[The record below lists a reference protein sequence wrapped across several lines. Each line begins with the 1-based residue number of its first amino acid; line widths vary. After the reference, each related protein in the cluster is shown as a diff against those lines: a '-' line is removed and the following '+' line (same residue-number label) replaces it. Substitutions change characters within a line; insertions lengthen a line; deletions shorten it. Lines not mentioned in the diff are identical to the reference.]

1 MRQSAAGSDSATQQ
15 QQQEFGQEQLQSRPR
30 VLQLPEQDRQPRSS
44 FSSSSGSDWD
54 DFSLSAAGNG
64 GAADTSSRGFFL
76 PADASPAQITWS
88 LSHADSIQQLQSA
101 VALYAPNFNC
111 IHISAA
117 FVRLQRVW
125 PSSGSSNHS
134 SSSRSGPPAST
145 SSASAHEDAWL
156 VQPSSS
162 SSSTSSSSSSRGDL
176 AAARQ
181 LLSRL
186 QSLAL
191 TVPRIDSRFVT
202 NVLYSLAVLASV
214 HGEAGAYS
222 AALVNRLC
230 AAAYSLTNSM
240 PPQELATLAWS
251 LARLAVVPA
260 PALLRR
266 LVSNVLVQLGRFS
279 PQDLL
284 MTLSALPAL
293 HQTPGLV
300 APYST
305 VHKLAAAVGR
315 VVPVASAHEAAALLA
330 ALGGVRWRAPPA
342 WLQAYWAAVAPKVQD
357 MGWQQLAMTGWALG
371 QLSPL
376 VAAPPAAWL
385 EAWEAAL
392 SQHLHRAAAD
402 TAGPSIGSHSSSVS
416 WPGRQQVPAVE
427 LCMVLYGWSKAI
439 PQQPPSEQLQQ
450 LVLSVTQEALN
461 GSSSSSSTLSIKQ
474 QRQVKAQQAQ
484 QQQRQQQPQ
493 QEPQQLP
500 LAWQQQLQ
508 LHTELHTALQ
518 QQHQQPQQVSM
529 PESSSSSSRPGL
541 SPRLL
546 AELVSAMARWQL
558 LPPRQWLL
566 DYLTASQQQLQ
577 LGGFSIRDLSSTL
590 WGLATLGVKPNTHW
604 LDLAAAAAG
613 QQMQRQAQVVLQSQQ
628 QQQQQQQRQQRQQQQ
643 QQAVENINQTA
654 SFGVGTSVNS
664 SLQNQAYVS
673 TLQQP
678 WSSSRQQQRYAAVP
692 KQLAVLL
699 WSLQRLQYR
708 PGSSF
713 WQPFWDVSTPLL
725 AQHYTARDLA
735 MTLDAVVQQQQQ
747 PPQPWIDA
755 ALAAALSV
763 HKREP
768 KAARDPPKQQQQ
780 PQQQQS
786 SWRQPPSSSSR
797 EQHQQEQ
804 EQDVLPGQQ
813 LQLQQQQRQQ
823 FTQHLLSTLSSFV
836 RLRVAPGQQWCGCV
850 LDRPVRPLTHTLT
863 AQVRVVERG
872 GAVGLVFV

>member
-1 MRQSAAGSDSATQQ
+1 
-15 QQQEFGQEQLQSRPR
+15 
-30 VLQLPEQDRQPRSS
+30 V
-44 FSSSSGSDWD
+44 
-54 DFSLSAAGNG
+54 
-64 GAADTSSRGFFL
+64 
-76 PADASPAQITWS
+76 
-88 LSHADSIQQLQSA
+88 
-101 VALYAPNFNC
+101 V
-111 IHISAA
+111 
-117 FVRLQRVW
+117 
-125 PSSGSSNHS
+125 
-134 SSSRSGPPAST
+134 
-145 SSASAHEDAWL
+145 
-156 VQPSSS
+156 
-162 SSSTSSSSSSRGDL
+162 
-176 AAARQ
+176 
-181 LLSRL
+181 
-186 QSLAL
+186 
-191 TVPRIDSRFVT
+191 
-202 NVLYSLAVLASV
+202 NVLYSSAVLLSV

-240 PPQELATLAWS
+240 PPQELATLAWA

-315 VVPVASAHEAAALLA
+315 VLPVASAHEAAALLA
-330 ALGGVRWRAPPA
+330 ALGGVRWRAPSA
-342 WLQAYWAAVAPKVQD
+342 WLQAYWAAVAHKVQD

-376 VAAPPAAWL
+376 AAAPPAAWL

-402 TAGPSIGSHSSSVS
+402 TAGPSNGSHSSSIS

-427 LCMVLYGWSKAI
+427 LCMVLYGWSKAL
-439 PQQPPSEQLQQ
+439 PQQAPSEPLQQ
-450 LVLSVTQEALN
+450 LVLSVTQEAL
-461 GSSSSSSTLSIKQ
+461 SSSSISSLSLKQ

-484 QQQRQQQPQ
+484 QQQQQRRQQPPQ

-518 QQHQQPQQVSM
+518 QQHQQPHQVDVPDNS
-529 PESSSSSSRPGL
+529 SSSSSSRPGL

-546 AELVSAMARWQL
+546 AELVSTMARWQL

-566 DYLTASQQQLQ
+566 DFLTASQQQLQ
-577 LGGFSIRDLSSTL
+577 LGGYSIRDLSSTL

-613 QQMQRQAQVVLQSQQ
+613 QQMQRQAQAVLQLQQ
-628 QQQQQQQRQQRQQQQ
+628 QRQNQQQQQQR
-643 QQAVENINQTA
+643 AVERST
-654 SFGVGTSVNS
+654 SLGVGTTGSP
-664 SLQNQAYVS
+664 SLQNQASLGVV
-673 TLQQP
+673 QQP
-678 WSSSRQQQRYAAVP
+678 GSSSRQQQQFAAVP

-708 PGSSF
+708 PASGF
-713 WQPFWDVSTPLL
+713 WQQYWDVSTPLL

-735 MTLDAVVQQQQQ
+735 MTLDAVVQHQQQ
-747 PPQPWIDA
+747 PPQPWINA

-780 PQQQQS
+780 QLQLQQS
-786 SWRQPPSSSSR
+786 SWRQPPSSSSSSR
-797 EQHQQEQ
+797 DQHQQQQ
-804 EQDVLPGQQ
+804 EQPAGRQ
-813 LQLQQQQRQQ
+813 LQHQHQHQQRQ
-823 FTQHLLSTLSSFV
+823 FTQLLLSTLSSFV
-836 RLRVAPGQQWCGCV
+836 RLRVSPGHQWCGCV
-850 LDRPVRPLTHTLT
+850 LDRPVRPLALTLT
-863 AQVRVVERG
+863 AQVRLAGGGRG
-872 GAVGLVFV
+872 GSSV